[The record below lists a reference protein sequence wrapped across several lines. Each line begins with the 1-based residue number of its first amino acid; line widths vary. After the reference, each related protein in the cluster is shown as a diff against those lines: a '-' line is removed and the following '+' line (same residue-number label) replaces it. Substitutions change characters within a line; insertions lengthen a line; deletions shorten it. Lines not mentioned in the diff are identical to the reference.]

1 MDHSA
6 YDTGADGLNGHLST
20 EGLDTF
26 SSDRTGPNSE
36 PTRPLTIHE
45 VPDFETNEAS
55 LPKLAPVSMKP
66 DLTHLSKEQQ
76 YYIGVLQSLGRPSSN
91 QEIYAEH
98 RRQHPD
104 DPRTDK
110 MLKAR
115 IRTELQRY
123 CETSSQ
129 FKDFGKKKNLKIF
142 TNPSPGT
149 WWLVPEYA
157 PGMAI
162 EQVSPEYA
170 AMLDEALPASLS
182 DLLPLVSP
190 WGTA

>member
-1 MDHSA
+1 MDHSS
-6 YDTGADGLNGHLST
+6 YNTRVDGLNGHLST
-20 EGLDTF
+20 EGL
-26 SSDRTGPNSE
+26 E
-36 PTRPLTIHE
+36 
-45 VPDFETNEAS
+45 EAS
-55 LPKLAPVSMKP
+55 LPKLAPVSMRP

-76 YYIGVLQSLGRPSSN
+76 RYIAVLQSLGRPSSN

-104 DPRTDK
+104 DRRTDL

-149 WWLVPEYA
+149 WWLTLEYA
-157 PGMAI
+157 LKTEI
-162 EQVSPEYA
+162 EQVSPEHA
-170 AMLDEALPASLS
+170 ATLDEVLYAGSSAAP
-182 DLLPLVSP
+182 LLLESP
-190 WGTA
+190 WSTA